1 MRIPTMRTVAMPA
14 DTNPRGDIFGGWIMS
29 QMDLAGGEVARRY
42 AKGKVATV
50 AVSELQFHKPV
61 FVGDYVSCFADI
73 VKAGTTSITIHVE
86 TFVERDESEME
97 KVTEGT
103 FVFVAIDENRRPRPL
118 GANISVKPE
127 ARIKKKK
134 DWLSDPVQIG

>member
-29 QMDLAGGEVARRY
+29 QMDLAGGEVARRR

-61 FVGDYVSCFADI
+61 YVGDYVSCFADI
-73 VKAGTTSITIHVE
+73 VKVGTTSITVHVE

-118 GANISVKPE
+118 DSNISVKPK
-127 ARIKKKK
+127 ATTKKKK
-134 DWLSDPVQIG
+134 DWLSDPVSIG